1 MVLVDGTVAVPPAG
15 VTQVPSHRA
24 LEEALAALAGKL
36 AVVFA
41 AGLVPAHHAVHVGNF
56 VPGER
61 VVARRRTRGCSR
73 GPARLLTADL
83 QLGPGIGRNVLLPLI
98 YYHCHAIP

>member
-1 MVLVDGTVAVPPAG
+1 MVLVNGTVAVPPAG

-24 LEEALAALAGKL
+24 FEEALAALARKL

-41 AGLVPAHHAVHVGNF
+41 AGLVPANHAVHIGNF

-61 VVARRRTRGCSR
+61 VVSR
-73 GPARLLTADL
+73 G
-83 QLGPGIGRNVLLPLI
+83 
-98 YYHCHAIP
+98 